1 MAEANSFDPVKAEE
15 HLREVITAA
24 TWRDMSRKSAREKL
38 EEKLGVAAEGLKEHK
53 KEINEIIDKI
63 VSELNAEEEEE
74 EEAEAEEDRKSQ
86 QSEAEGESDEE
97 QQPAKKQKTGNEP
110 PKNLKKL
117 QSALMS
123 RQSFLE
129 KAPVMNSKIG
139 NLIFQMKPRTFSSGS
154 CGWFHGGKV
163 AIKVG
168 DQEIWCQ
175 LGVNCT
181 VLGSKEWR
189 DGAKKGKK

>member
-1 MAEANSFDPVKAEE
+1 MSGPADLDLLKAEE
-15 HLREVITAA
+15 HLREVVTAE
-24 TWRDMSRKSAREKL
+24 TWKDMSRKLAREKL
-38 EEKLGVAAEGLKEHK
+38 EEKLGVDPDGLKAYK
-53 KEINEIIDKI
+53 KEINEILDKI
-63 VSELNAEEEEE
+63 VNELTGEGNSESEAGDSDADD
-74 EEAEAEEDRKSQ
+74 EEAE
-86 QSEAEGESDEE
+86 
-97 QQPAKKQKTGNEP
+97 PASKKQKTGPDP

-117 QSALMS
+117 QSSLMS

-129 KAPVMNSKIG
+129 QAPVMASKIG
-139 NLIFQMKPRTFSSGS
+139 DMVFDMKPRTFSSGS

-168 DQEIWCQ
+168 NQEIWCQ

-189 DGAKKGKK
+189 DGNKKGKK

>member
-1 MAEANSFDPVKAEE
+1 MVEQASLDAVKAEE
-15 HLREVITAA
+15 HLRELITAE
-24 TWRDMSRKSAREKL
+24 TWKEMSRKTAREKL
-38 EEKLGVAAEGLKEHK
+38 EEKMGLKAESLKEHK

-63 VSELNAEEEEE
+63 VEELNDNEDEDDSEGDGGDSEE
-74 EEAEAEEDRKSQ
+74 EEAE
-86 QSEAEGESDEE
+86 
-97 QQPAKKQKTGNEP
+97 QPSKKQKTGNEP

-117 QSALMS
+117 QSSLMS
-123 RQSFLE
+123 RSAFLE
-129 KAPVMNSKIG
+129 KAPVMASKIG
-139 NLIFQMKPRTFSSGS
+139 DMTFDMKPRTFSSGS

-189 DGAKKGKK
+189 DGSKKGKK

>member
-1 MAEANSFDPVKAEE
+1 MSDTINFDPVKAEE
-15 HLREVITAA
+15 HLREVVTAE
-24 TWRDMSRKSAREKL
+24 TWKDMSPKLVRERL
-38 EEKLGVAAEGLKEHK
+38 EKKLGLDPDGLKPHK
-53 KEINEIIDKI
+53 KEINKILDKI
-63 VSELNAEEEEE
+63 VTELSGDGDSDPEDPGAEESDGDD
-74 EEAEAEEDRKSQ
+74 ED
-86 QSEAEGESDEE
+86 SE
-97 QQPAKKQKTGNEP
+97 PALKKQKTKSEP

-117 QSALMS
+117 QATLMS

-129 KAPVMNSKIG
+129 QAPVMSSRIG
-139 NLIFQMKPRTFSSGS
+139 DLAFDMKPRTFSSGS

-189 DGAKKGKK
+189 DTGKKGKK

>member
-1 MAEANSFDPVKAEE
+1 MSGPGNFDLVKAEE
-15 HLREVITAA
+15 HLRELVTAE
-24 TWRDMSRKSAREKL
+24 TWKDMSRKLAREKL
-38 EEKLGVAAEGLKEHK
+38 EEKLGAGPDGLKAHK
-53 KEINEIIDKI
+53 KEINEILDKI
-63 VSELNAEEEEE
+63 VNELSGEGDSESDVGDSDPEY
-74 EEAEAEEDRKSQ
+74 EEAE
-86 QSEAEGESDEE
+86 
-97 QQPAKKQKTGNEP
+97 PASKKQKTGSDP

-117 QSALMS
+117 QSSLMS

-129 KAPVMNSKIG
+129 QAPVMASKIG
-139 NLIFQMKPRTFSSGS
+139 DMVFDMKPRTFSSGS

-168 DQEIWCQ
+168 NQEIWCQ

-189 DGAKKGKK
+189 DDNKKGKK

>member
-1 MAEANSFDPVKAEE
+1 MVEKATLDAVKAEE
-15 HLREVITAA
+15 HLREVITAE
-24 TWRDMSRKSAREKL
+24 TWKDMSRKAAREKL
-38 EEKLGVAAEGLKEHK
+38 EEKMGLKTDSLKDHK

-63 VSELNAEEEEE
+63 VEELNEDGEEEESE
-74 EEAEAEEDRKSQ
+74 EEED
-86 QSEAEGESDEE
+86 GDESYDDEE
-97 QQPAKKQKTGNEP
+97 SEQPSKKQKTGNGP

-117 QSALMS
+117 QSTMMAKS
-123 RQSFLE
+123 TFLE
-129 KAPVMNSKIG
+129 KAPVLASKIG
-139 NLIFQMKPRTFSSGS
+139 DVQFEMKPRTFSSGS
-154 CGWFHGGKV
+154 CGWFHGSKV

-189 DGAKKGKK
+189 DGKGAAKGKK

>member
-1 MAEANSFDPVKAEE
+1 MTSDVKFDPAKAEE
-15 HLREVITAA
+15 HLREVVTAE
-24 TWRDMSRKSAREKL
+24 TWKDMSRKLAREKL
-38 EEKLGVAAEGLKEHK
+38 EEKLGVAPDGLKDHK
-53 KEINEIIDKI
+53 KAINEILDKI
-63 VSELNAEEEEE
+63 VNELSGGGDSES
-74 EEAEAEEDRKSQ
+74 EAEE
-86 QSEAEGESDEE
+86 SEADEE
-97 QQPAKKQKTGNEP
+97 TEPATKKQKTGPDP

-117 QSALMS
+117 QASLMT

-129 KAPVMNSKIG
+129 QAPVMASKIG
-139 NLIFQMKPRTFSSGS
+139 EMMFDMKPRTFSSGS

-189 DGAKKGKK
+189 DGIKKAKK